1 MGLRAIHFAPSAC
14 TEQSQVDYV
23 AAKPGY
29 AVPLVL
35 VDSGAGWSRRIGMK
49 GQKMAV
55 WIAVGIAV
63 GVAIGTAMH
72 AMAIWMCIGVVAGA
86 AIGAVVGRR

>member
-1 MGLRAIHFAPSAC
+1 MHFAHPPAPS
-14 TEQSQVDYV
+14 ESQVDYV

-29 AVPLVL
+29 AVPVVL
-35 VDSGAGWSRRIGMK
+35 ADSGAGWSRRIGMK

-63 GVAIGTAMH
+63 GVAIGTATH